1 MVRAKGARSVVTEIW
16 ETPATAAL
24 PKLGEAQGK
33 LQEQFCTLW
42 PKVHWK
48 DKNVQIQVAHA
59 HKCHYQDEQLDE
71 NQNLNTCT

>member
-33 LQEQFCTLW
+33 LQEQFCTLA
-42 PKVHWK
+42 
-48 DKNVQIQVAHA
+48 QSTL
-59 HKCHYQDEQLDE
+59 EG
-71 NQNLNTCT
+71 